1 MHAQNPKRP
10 VVGVMSPFP
19 VLGRAPS
26 PQTGSSGAAAWYL
39 FTELNKDYTLTE
51 LPTDLKEIPDGLDA
65 LLVVHPHDFDRRTL
79 EAIDDYLV
87 KGGRMAVFVDPMS
100 AYALA
105 SAQKDYTYVNM
116 TDSTLEPL
124 LTKWGVA
131 YSPSRLA
138 ADMNFKYD
146 QLDRNGVRRT
156 IPTALLI
163 NEAGIDRGNPVTGG
177 LTSLRMNYAGF
188 FDLRNPARTLT
199 FEPLVYTTDYS
210 MPADVADQP
219 EKILADFAA
228 PGKHSGDKLDLLM
241 HITGQFP
248 SAYDP
253 EKTGGRPGEVYL
265 FGDADMLF
273 HDACVAQA
281 KDEFGQT
288 IVVRSNDNITLMENV
303 VESLCGGGRL
313 SSLRS
318 RVPMS
323 RPLTRINESQMRA
336 DLAFK
341 DRILAL
347 AEESMRLEDRVES
360 IRKQLIV
367 SGGAARL
374 TQDQRDLLNTY
385 EQKDAAL
392 KREIREIRL
401 QLRQDLDRINNT
413 VRLINIVLIPAFVIL
428 CGIAWSIARKLKW
441 KRHIS

>member
-1 MHAQNPKRP
+1 MFYK
-10 VVGVMSPFP
+10 V
-19 VLGRAPS
+19 
-26 PQTGSSGAAAWYL
+26 
-39 FTELNKDYTLTE
+39 KD
-51 LPTDLKEIPDGLDA
+51 
-65 LLVVHPHDFDRRTL
+65 
-79 EAIDDYLV
+79 
-87 KGGRMAVFVDPMS
+87 
-100 AYALA
+100 
-105 SAQKDYTYVNM
+105 
-116 TDSTLEPL
+116 
-124 LTKWGVA
+124 
-131 YSPSRLA
+131 
-138 ADMNFKYD
+138 
-146 QLDRNGVRRT
+146 
-156 IPTALLI
+156 
-163 NEAGIDRGNPVTGG
+163 
-177 LTSLRMNYAGF
+177 
-188 FDLRNPARTLT
+188 
-199 FEPLVYTTDYS
+199 
-210 MPADVADQP
+210 
-219 EKILADFAA
+219 
-228 PGKHSGDKLDLLM
+228 
-241 HITGQFP
+241 P
-248 SAYDP
+248 SAYDS
-253 EKTGGRPGEVYL
+253 EEAGRPGEVYL
-265 FGDADMLF
+265 FGDSDMLF
-273 HDACVAQA
+273 HDACVAQS

-288 IVVRSNDNITLMENV
+288 IVVRINDNITLMENV

-318 RVPMS
+318 RIPMS

-374 TQDQRDLLNTY
+374 TQEQRELLNTY

>member
-1 MHAQNPKRP
+1 MILLDDNTPALLAAAGAQN
-10 VVGVMSPFP
+10 
-19 VLGRAPS
+19 
-26 PQTGSSGAAAWYL
+26 
-39 FTELNKDYTLTE
+39 
-51 LPTDLKEIPDGLDA
+51 
-65 LLVVHPHDFDRRTL
+65 
-79 EAIDDYLV
+79 
-87 KGGRMAVFVDPMS
+87 
-100 AYALA
+100 
-105 SAQKDYTYVNM
+105 
-116 TDSTLEPL
+116 
-124 LTKWGVA
+124 
-131 YSPSRLA
+131 
-138 ADMNFKYD
+138 
-146 QLDRNGVRRT
+146 
-156 IPTALLI
+156 
-163 NEAGIDRGNPVTGG
+163 
-177 LTSLRMNYAGF
+177 
-188 FDLRNPARTLT
+188 
-199 FEPLVYTTDYS
+199 
-210 MPADVADQP
+210 
-219 EKILADFAA
+219 AA
-228 PGKHSGDKLDLLM
+228 PPIL
-241 HITGQFP
+241 
-248 SAYDP
+248 
-253 EKTGGRPGEVYL
+253 
-265 FGDADMLF
+265 
-273 HDACVAQA
+273 

-374 TQDQRDLLNTY
+374 TQDQRELLNTY

-401 QLRQDLDRINNT
+401 QLRQDLDRINNM

>member
-1 MHAQNPKRP
+1 
-10 VVGVMSPFP
+10 
-19 VLGRAPS
+19 
-26 PQTGSSGAAAWYL
+26 
-39 FTELNKDYTLTE
+39 
-51 LPTDLKEIPDGLDA
+51 
-65 LLVVHPHDFDRRTL
+65 
-79 EAIDDYLV
+79 
-87 KGGRMAVFVDPMS
+87 
-100 AYALA
+100 
-105 SAQKDYTYVNM
+105 
-116 TDSTLEPL
+116 
-124 LTKWGVA
+124 
-131 YSPSRLA
+131 
-138 ADMNFKYD
+138 
-146 QLDRNGVRRT
+146 
-156 IPTALLI
+156 
-163 NEAGIDRGNPVTGG
+163 
-177 LTSLRMNYAGF
+177 MNYAGF
-188 FDLRNPARTLT
+188 FGLRNPARTLT

-228 PGKHSGDKLDLLM
+228 PGKHSGEKLNLLM

-248 SAYDP
+248 SAYGSEETDV
-253 EKTGGRPGEVYL
+253 RPGEVYL
-265 FGDADMLF
+265 FGDSDMLF
-273 HDACVAQA
+273 HDACVMQA

-318 RVPMS
+318 RIPMS

-374 TQDQRDLLNTY
+374 TQEQRELLNTY

-428 CGIAWSIARKLKW
+428 CGIVWSIARKLKW
-441 KRHIS
+441 KRHVS

>member
-1 MHAQNPKRP
+1 M
-10 VVGVMSPFP
+10 
-19 VLGRAPS
+19 
-26 PQTGSSGAAAWYL
+26 
-39 FTELNKDYTLTE
+39 
-51 LPTDLKEIPDGLDA
+51 
-65 LLVVHPHDFDRRTL
+65 
-79 EAIDDYLV
+79 
-87 KGGRMAVFVDPMS
+87 
-100 AYALA
+100 
-105 SAQKDYTYVNM
+105 
-116 TDSTLEPL
+116 
-124 LTKWGVA
+124 A

-146 QLDRNGVRRT
+146 QLDKSGVRRT

-188 FDLRNPARTLT
+188 FGLRNPARTLT

-210 MPADVADQP
+210 MVADVADQP
-219 EKILADFAA
+219 DKILADFAA
-228 PGKHSGDKLDLLM
+228 PGKHSGEKLTLLM

-248 SAYDP
+248 SAYDL
-253 EKTGGRPGEVYL
+253 EETGKPGEVYL

-288 IVVRSNDNITLMENV
+288 IVVRINDNITLMENV

-318 RVPMS
+318 RIPMS

-374 TQDQRDLLNTY
+374 TQEQRELLNTY